1 MATIFF
7 GIDNNNSVIRQ
18 EINLSENNVARILS
32 YLMSTSYGQVTENVQ
47 TETKDPSWSP
57 DENQSEADRP
67 VILTQQWVT
76 RPATQ
81 EEMIESYAKMI
92 INSLVEQ
99 TVAWEKAQAA
109 ANAISAVEPISTLS

>member
-32 YLMSTSYGQVTENVQ
+32 YLMTTSYGQVTENVQ

>member
-7 GIDNNNSVIRQ
+7 GIDNSNSVIRQ
-18 EINLSENNVARILS
+18 EISLSENDVMRIMS
-32 YLMSTSYGQVTENVQ
+32 YLMTTSYAQVTENVQ
-47 TETKDPSWSP
+47 TQTRDPSWSP

-92 INSLVEQ
+92 INNLVEQ